1 MRKTQIKFGKVT
13 DAEVSHDYNN
23 STLVKAKV
31 QKASRIL
38 SLTML
43 PASLHGKIMFP
54 EQKKNEGFTV
64 KKQ

>member
-23 STLVKAKV
+23 SPLVQAKV

-43 PASLHGKIMFP
+43 PLSLHGKAMFS
-54 EQKKNEGFTV
+54 EQKKAEGFTI